1 MNSFQLESPGYLSV
15 LIVTFPLKQYEV
27 GDADVDGVVDGN
39 NDVVGGIDVDGCTD
53 ELDDNGVIVGDA
65 VDGVVDGNNDVVVGI
80 DVDGCTDG
88 LGDNVVIGM
97 EKIVVSSLSKSLP

>member
-1 MNSFQLESPGYLSV
+1 MLEDFCGLPSLLTSLFVLPFTVDIINSFQLVSSGCRSV
-15 LIVTFPLKQYEV
+15 WIVTFPLKQYEV

-53 ELDDNGVIVGDA
+53 
-65 VDGVVDGNNDVVVGI
+65 
-80 DVDGCTDG
+80 G

-97 EKIVVSSLSKSLP
+97 EKIVVSLNSKSLP